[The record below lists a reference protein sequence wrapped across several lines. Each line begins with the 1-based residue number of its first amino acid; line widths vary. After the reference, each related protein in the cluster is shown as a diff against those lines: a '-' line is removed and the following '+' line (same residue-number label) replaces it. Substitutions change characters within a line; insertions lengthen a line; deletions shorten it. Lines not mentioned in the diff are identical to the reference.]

1 MKKGLVENILILS
14 LSLKIIILQTT
25 KQIKK
30 FLSLSQLITT
40 SYCKKVYSSL
50 RCIALLGQHKTKI
63 EA

>member
-40 SYCKKVYSSL
+40 NNKLLQKSLFIVTVYCTTGS
-50 RCIALLGQHKTKI
+50 T
-63 EA
+63 

>member
-14 LSLKIIILQTT
+14 LSQNHHSSNNKTNQ
-25 KQIKK
+25 KV
-30 FLSLSQLITT
+30 SLSQLITT